1 MEKRVVIT
9 GYDIICALGD
19 NKEIVHKN
27 LRNGVTP
34 IRDLS
39 DAASEEKFTNV
50 KVGMVKSVIEKMD
63 SSEGFDK
70 SEIMANLVYKG
81 AMEDA
86 GFTNGY
92 EDVPESKVSLS
103 LATSIMGSE
112 HIIDYVKKGDIDYI
126 GKSKIFEIRLAKAFG
141 IGGEMYT
148 TSSACASGSA
158 AVGVAVDLIRS
169 GKADIVVC
177 CYTDHISD
185 LSLHGFMTLETISP
199 GVCKPFDQTRNG
211 INIGEGC
218 ACFIIEDY
226 EHATKRNA
234 DIKGEITG
242 YGLANDAC
250 HITSPD
256 PEGIGAGLSMMMA
269 ITDNKSGGE
278 LKDDD
283 NIYVNAHGTGTNA
296 NDSMELKAIRKTLD
310 NKGQYAISSTKS
322 LTGHCLGAAGG
333 IELALGLMMLEDGR
347 VYPTQNSKTDMDP
360 EYNVNKEIKPDFA
373 PDFLISNSFAF
384 GGNDA
389 TIAVRKV

>member
-1 MEKRVVIT
+1 MAKRAVIT

-19 NKEIVHKN
+19 NKEIVHRNLKN
-27 LRNGVTP
+27 GKTP
-34 IRDLS
+34 IEDMN
-39 DAASEEKFTNV
+39 DTAKNKKFTKV
-50 KVGMVKSVIEKMD
+50 KVGMVKGVIENMD

-70 SEIMANLVYKG
+70 SEIMANLVYKS

-86 GFTNGY
+86 GFINGY
-92 EDVPESKVSLS
+92 GDVSESRVSLS

-112 HIIDYVKKGDIDYI
+112 HVIEYVKKGDIDYI
-126 GKSKIFEIRLAKAFG
+126 GKSKLFEIRLAKAFG

-177 CYTDHISD
+177 CCTDHISD
-185 LSLHGFMTLETISP
+185 LSLHGFMALETISP
-199 GVCKPFDQTRNG
+199 EVCKPFDKTRNG

-226 EHATKRNA
+226 DHALKRNA

-269 ITDNKSGGE
+269 ITDNLSNGE
-278 LKDDD
+278 LKDNDH
-283 NIYVNAHGTGTNA
+283 IYVNAHGTGTNA
-296 NDSMELKAIRKTLD
+296 NDSMELKAIKNSLD
-310 NKGQYAISSTKS
+310 DKGQYVVSSTKS

-333 IELALGLMMLEDGR
+333 IELALGLMMLEDGC
-347 VYPTQNSKTDMDP
+347 VYPTQNSNTDMDS
-360 EYNVNKEIKPDFA
+360 EYNLNKELKQDFA
-373 PDFLISNSFAF
+373 PDFLLSNSFAF

-389 TIAVRKV
+389 TIAVRKI